1 MLTFSVNLGVDL
13 IFELCPLTISL
24 RFEIWILD
32 FLDAFFGQLLDQP
45 SALLG
50 DFFGDLHH
58 HLDIFVPSP
67 FPLEMRHAKAL

>member
-1 MLTFSVNLGVDL
+1 MKLLITLDL
-13 IFELCPLTISL
+13 ICELCLLTVSL

-45 SALLG
+45 SVLLS
-50 DFFGDLHH
+50 DFFGDLHN

-67 FPLEMRHAKAL
+67 LPLEMRHAKAF